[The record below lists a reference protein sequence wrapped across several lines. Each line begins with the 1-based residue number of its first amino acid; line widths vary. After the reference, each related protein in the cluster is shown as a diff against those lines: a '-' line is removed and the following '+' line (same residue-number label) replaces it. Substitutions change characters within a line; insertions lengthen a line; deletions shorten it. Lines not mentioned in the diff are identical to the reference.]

1 MTSPAVTS
9 RGIGRD
15 THPLL
20 TVLLAQLI
28 YAAGLLAGM
37 LLFRTLGALLA
48 GTQPSPP
55 LIAVFA
61 VLQPVLGHAPIFL
74 LLWAWVRFYERRPF
88 AASLGLTWDGLA
100 WRQHAAGFGL
110 GTAFIAG
117 WLALQ
122 AAIGNLRV
130 DDTLVASGTPL
141 AALAYL
147 LPAFYLGRI
156 VMISIEEIL
165 YRGWILR
172 SATTRW
178 GTTAGIAISSGAFAL
193 FHFAGPLMLI
203 SPLHR
208 FTWVLAANLVLWS
221 VLAALLTLMGG
232 SLWAAMAFHA
242 TPLWLASLV
251 FVVAAPGQGP
261 PQLAMVLLSQ
271 PQASPLLGEPA
282 TAGPFTGLPTTVL
295 LALLCGAA
303 FAAYRRRGRRVTPA
317 AG

>member
-1 MTSPAVTS
+1 
-9 RGIGRD
+9 
-15 THPLL
+15 
-20 TVLLAQLI
+20 
-28 YAAGLLAGM
+28 M
-37 LLFRTLGALLA
+37 L
-48 GTQPSPP
+48 QQV
-55 LIAVFA
+55 I
-61 VLQPVLGHAPIFL
+61 GHAPIFL

-88 AASLGLTWDGLA
+88 AASLGLTWGRLA
-100 WRQHAAGFGL
+100 WKQHAAGFGL
-110 GTAFIAG
+110 GVAFIAG

-122 AAIGNLRV
+122 AAIGNLGV
-130 DDTLVASGTPL
+130 DGTMAAPGVPV

-147 LPAFYLGRI
+147 LPAFYLSRI

-172 SATTRW
+172 SATARW
-178 GTTAGIAISSGAFAL
+178 GAPAGIAISSGAFAL

-203 SPLHR
+203 FPLHR

-232 SLWAAMAFHA
+232 SLWAALAFHA
-242 TPLWLASLV
+242 TPLWLASHV
-251 FVVAAPGQGP
+251 FVVTAPGQGTP
-261 PQLAMVLLSQ
+261 PLAIVLLSQ

-282 TAGPFTGLPTTVL
+282 TAGPFTGLPTTLL

-303 FAAYRRRGRRVTPA
+303 YATYRRRRTRVTPA